1 MKSRYYC
8 ILIPAFIMLVFYG
21 CKSGSIQ
28 NETLQPT
35 DDVEVN
41 SHAQDEKEKML
52 DTALKMSGK
61 KITAEERNAA
71 LRMLNLNEDDL
82 INGLNV
88 FAELSDGRYPSRLD
102 TKTTLKE
109 TDELGA
115 EKFRDMSEYERK
127 QKVQDIFFASAY
139 YDKLQRQKKDVEYYG
154 DKVTAKDNDKILIRW
169 KTGKDKYHI
178 VFGDLSTENVLIKR
192 LAELEK

>member
-8 ILIPAFIMLVFYG
+8 ILIPAFIMLVFCG

-28 NETLQPT
+28 NETLQPA

-52 DTALKMSGK
+52 DIALKRSGK
-61 KITAEERNAA
+61 KITAKERNVV
-71 LRMLNLNEDDL
+71 LRMLNLNEDDV

-88 FAELSDGRYPSRLD
+88 FAELSGGRYPSRLD

-115 EKFRDMSEYERK
+115 EKFLDMSEYERK

-154 DKVTAKDNDKILIRW
+154 GKVTAKDNDKILIRW

-178 VFGDLSTENVLIKR
+178 VFGDLSTENVLTKR

>member
-1 MKSRYYC
+1 
-8 ILIPAFIMLVFYG
+8 MLVLYG

-28 NETLQPT
+28 NETLQPA
-35 DDVEVN
+35 DDVEVD
-41 SHAQDEKEKML
+41 SHAPDEKEKML
-52 DTALKMSGK
+52 DAALKMSGK

-71 LRMLNLNEDDL
+71 LRMLNLSEDDL

-109 TDELGA
+109 TDGLGA
-115 EKFRDMSEYERK
+115 EKVRDMSEYERK
-127 QKVQDIFFASAY
+127 QKVQDIFFASVY

-169 KTGKDKYHI
+169 KTGKDKYRI
-178 VFGDLSTENVLIKR
+178 VFGDLSTENVLTKR
-192 LAELEK
+192 LSELEK

>member
-8 ILIPAFIMLVFYG
+8 ILIPAFIMLVFCG

-28 NETLQPT
+28 NETLQPA

-61 KITAEERNAA
+61 KITAEERNVA

-88 FAELSDGRYPSRLD
+88 FAEL
-102 TKTTLKE
+102 
-109 TDELGA
+109 
-115 EKFRDMSEYERK
+115 KFLDMSEYERK

-154 DKVTAKDNDKILIRW
+154 GKVTAKDNDKM
-169 KTGKDKYHI
+169 
-178 VFGDLSTENVLIKR
+178 DLSTENVLTKR